1 MESLT
6 PLRFTYHRAMDS
18 LGICKD
24 LAAKIRHHS
33 EASVTAARAL
43 SEEKLNTPV
52 DGQWSV
58 AMVLEHMNVSHGAYL
73 ETLQKLVPTLGP
85 ASGPAK
91 TTFMGRKVCKFAGP
105 NGNAPVPSKAMPAVQ
120 TYGPEVIDRFS
131 QIQREFADLVE
142 ASAGKDINVKIP
154 SPLMSFLKFTLADVY
169 MITEAHTDHHTRQI
183 IDRAAR
189 A

>member
-1 MESLT
+1 MEFLT

-33 EASVTAARAL
+33 EASVSAARGL
-43 SEEKLNTPV
+43 SAEKLNAPV

-73 ETLQKLVPTLGP
+73 ETLRKLVPTLCP

-91 TTFMGRKVCKFAGP
+91 TTFIGRKVCKFAGP